1 MILRN
6 INVSNFKILTIFDK
20 GTHMLI
26 RKFLQKTI
34 SPLLT
39 VSLLLTG
46 CNIGATPAP
55 TLDVNA
61 INTAVV
67 GTTVAQ
73 LAGQMTQTALV
84 APTSTPLPAAA
95 LPTFALPT
103 ENANALPTIS
113 FNSTPLSNPTP
124 LAGFTQLATSVPAN
138 SLSTASGCNDAS
150 FVGET
155 LKDGSVIKAGEKF
168 TKAWELKNT
177 GTCTWDQ
184 GYVFTFLADVSNSA
198 IKGYDIAINNSDEY
212 TKPGNS
218 QSFIVK
224 IVAPDAAG
232 EYKGYWKM
240 RADDNTFF
248 GPRVYFDIVVK

>member
-1 MILRN
+1 M
-6 INVSNFKILTIFDK
+6 LT
-20 GTHMLI
+20 
-26 RKFLQKTI
+26 RKFLKKTL
-34 SPLLT
+34 PALLT

-61 INTAVV
+61 VNTAVV
-67 GTTVAQ
+67 GTTIAQ

-84 APTSTPLPAAA
+84 APTPTSTSLPAAS

-103 ENANALPTIS
+103 DANALPTIS

-124 LAGFTQLATSVPAN
+124 VAGFTQLATSVPAN

-177 GTCTWDQ
+177 GTCTWDK

-224 IVAPDAAG
+224 LVAPDASG

-240 RADDNTFF
+240 RADDNTYF